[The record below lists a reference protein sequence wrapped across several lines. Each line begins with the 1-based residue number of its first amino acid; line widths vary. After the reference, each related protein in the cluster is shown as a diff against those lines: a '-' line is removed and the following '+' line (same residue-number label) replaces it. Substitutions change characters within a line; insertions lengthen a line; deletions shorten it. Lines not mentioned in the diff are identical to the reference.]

1 MQIAVTGASGLIG
14 SALVPHLRRSGHEV
28 LRLVRRR
35 ADSADEVTWD
45 PRDGSADIEGLA
57 GTEAIIHL
65 AGAGVGDHRWTQSY
79 KDEIRLS
86 RTQGTGTI
94 ARVAAQLDP
103 RPEVLISGSA
113 IGYYGDTGDRVVDE
127 DSPRGEGFLAE
138 VVADWEAAADP
149 AREAGIRVVH
159 PRTGLVVAP
168 NGGAW
173 GRLWPLFRAGLGGT
187 LGGGRQWW
195 SFISLR
201 DEVAA
206 LEFLL
211 QSLEGPVN
219 LTAPRPA
226 TNAEI
231 TAAMGRVLHRPA
243 LLPVPAAALKL
254 ALGEMS
260 AEVLGS
266 ARVVPKTLRA
276 AGFQFADPDI
286 EAALRAAL
294 ATRA

>member
-14 SALVPHLRRSGHEV
+14 SALVPHLRRNGHEV

-35 ADSADEVTWD
+35 ATAADEVSWD
-45 PRDGSADIEGLA
+45 PVAGSADLEGLA
-57 GTEAIIHL
+57 GTTAIIHL
-65 AGAGVGDHRWTQSY
+65 AGAGVGDHRWTESY
-79 KDEIRLS
+79 KDQIRAS
-86 RTQGTGTI
+86 RTQGTDTI
-94 ARVAAQLDP
+94 ARVATRLDP
-103 RPEVLISGSA
+103 RPEVLVSGSA

-127 DSPRGEGFLAE
+127 DSPVGQGFLAD
-138 VVADWEAAADP
+138 VVAAWEAAADP
-149 AREAGIRVVH
+149 ARDAGIRVVH

-168 NGGAW
+168 KGGAW

-201 DEVAA
+201 DELAA
-206 LEFLL
+206 LEYLL
-211 QSLEGPVN
+211 QNLEGPVN

-243 LLPVPAAALKL
+243 LLPVPAAALRL
-254 ALGEMS
+254 VLGEMS
-260 AEVLGS
+260 TEVLGS
-266 ARVVPKTLRA
+266 ARVLPKTLRA
-276 AGFQFADPDI
+276 AGFQFQDPDI

-294 ATRA
+294 GAR